1 MQANIM
7 YRKFIALCYELT
19 RRSQN
24 RKPEYT
30 EFTACWDENYPVRNV
45 TVYHGKYTLT
55 AGRYICNCS
64 ERLKFLFPSF

>member
-1 MQANIM
+1 MQANRM

-30 EFTACWDENYPVRNV
+30 KTIGYI
-45 TVYHGKYTLT
+45 KTL
-55 AGRYICNCS
+55 IKNLP
-64 ERLKFLFPSF
+64 LKSKQAQMFQE